1 MHLESCN
8 LSSLTMLMENHG
20 RSTRNPPEVN
30 IAFENRGR
38 STRIYPSN
46 PFKSEQQSIKLL
58 EFKSIQN
65 TTRSMP
71 SFPNP
76 NINPLKSTISP
87 VDSHASILTVLI
99 GPRSLLPRGDPA
111 SLLVL
116 GRPQQGPGQAGS
128 ALHSSFVRGRR
139 VVSGGLPLTCNL
151 RRLREVELRPEGG
164 DLETPGESGKKWQK
178 LKDFR
183 ISLDMVET
191 MEYAAYVFMPGNRA
205 FRETQMDLKDWTL
218 RSVCV

>member
-46 PFKSEQQSIKLL
+46 PFKSEQRSIKLL

-76 NINPLKSTISP
+76 NINPFKSTISP
-87 VDSHASILTVLI
+87 VDSHASILTVL
-99 GPRSLLPRGDPA
+99 GRFSLGATPPA
-111 SLLVL
+111 SWSWVVPNKGRARPVVL
-116 GRPQQGPGQAGS
+116 CIPPSCAAG
-128 ALHSSFVRGRR
+128 AW
-139 VVSGGLPLTCNL
+139 C
-151 RRLREVELRPEGG
+151 
-164 DLETPGESGKKWQK
+164 LEACP
-178 LKDFR
+178 
-183 ISLDMVET
+183 
-191 MEYAAYVFMPGNRA
+191 
-205 FRETQMDLKDWTL
+205 
-218 RSVCV
+218 